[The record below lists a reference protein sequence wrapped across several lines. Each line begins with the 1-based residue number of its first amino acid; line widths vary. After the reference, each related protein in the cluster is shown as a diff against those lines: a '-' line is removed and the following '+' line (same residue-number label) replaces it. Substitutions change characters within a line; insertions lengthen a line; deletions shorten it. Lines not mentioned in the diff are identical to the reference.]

1 VIEMNFPS
9 ASAVGFDSSV
19 KIKPT
24 KGNRTY
30 VSYLKPLGDRVL
42 VEPVEE
48 KEVKKAASSFPIPP
62 RKNQQRVSSSRSARA
77 KPTTTARK
85 SRLKSKKVIAC

>member
-1 VIEMNFPS
+1 LTDSATIVRVVWADETIQEYRRSANRMIKFSLRSGGEGVNRNEHGTASQDRSVEMNFPS

-30 VSYLKPLGDRVL
+30 VS
-42 VEPVEE
+42 
-48 KEVKKAASSFPIPP
+48 
-62 RKNQQRVSSSRSARA
+62 
-77 KPTTTARK
+77 
-85 SRLKSKKVIAC
+85 